1 MNEFDPVDGRLVRI
15 LGATRAPANPAVL
28 ARARAR
34 LAESARVPGRL
45 AWLGTPAAL
54 AAACALFV
62 AVVCTSIAIVG
73 TEATP
78 ARDTTLV
85 SALIGDDGSYGL
97 PTASGTASGTASTAT
112 EYSDTGTVTP

>member
-1 MNEFDPVDGRLVRI
+1 MNEINPVDERLVRI
-15 LGATRAPANPAVL
+15 LGAARASAEPAVL

-34 LAESARVPGRL
+34 LAGTDPVAGPL

-54 AAACALFV
+54 VAACALFV
-62 AVVCTSIAIVG
+62 AVAAVSIVI
-73 TEATP
+73 ERNEPAT

-97 PTASGTASGTASTAT
+97 PTANGTVSSTGIP
-112 EYSDTGTVTP
+112 DTGTVTP